1 MTDRSWDT
9 ELQDDLLRL
18 WSLNM
23 NLWLDCLTDR
33 EADFHAG
40 LSRALRALMKGD
52 RIPDEAWER
61 MESANPIK
69 AYAK

>member
-40 LSRALRALMKGD
+40 LS
-52 RIPDEAWER
+52 
-61 MESANPIK
+61 
-69 AYAK
+69 